1 MRAQVTML
9 PQESTESLV
18 PMSQR
23 LLMNVDEVAVALRIG
38 TVAAWKL
45 VMSGAIP
52 SCKLGRSRRVKV
64 SDLERFVAELPQ
76 AS

>member
-1 MRAQVTML
+1 VKAQLMKTL
-9 PQESTESLV
+9 QEPQDDLV
-18 PMSQR
+18 PTVPR
-23 LLMNVDEVAVALRIG
+23 LLLNVDEVAVALRIG

-52 SCKLGRSRRVKV
+52 SCKIGRSRRVKTA
-64 SDLERFVAELPQ
+64 DLERFVAELPR